1 MSDIYMMQFLL
12 QLLDAA
18 LTDSEQSKF
27 IVPEVLKRFRNFGGV
42 RIEDSVLITEKGY
55 KNLTDVPRT

>member
-1 MSDIYMMQFLL
+1 MMQFLL

-18 LTDSEQSKF
+18 LIDSEQSKF

-42 RIEDSVLITEKGY
+42 RIEDSVVITEEGY